1 MPTVTGREELISRAG
16 RANSP
21 HTMFSTLATQLRRAV
36 PYDVGVWR
44 AVDPET
50 GMITSP
56 ILAENTEDH
65 NCAVYWQYELFTE
78 KINLFRDLTLAP
90 VPVASLWESTGG
102 RPELSPLYRGFL
114 APRGVHDELRA
125 VLRVDGR
132 PHGYV
137 SLFREKG
144 RAAFSSRERRFI
156 QDLGTPIARK
166 LRSYAKNRPE
176 PSAGGL
182 TGTGLLL
189 FDTDGSLVSANDEA
203 RRYLDEMPEGPTS
216 ATALGVRIPLWVH
229 GTAMRARA
237 IAEEHAGD
245 TARIRMRSRTGRW
258 LVCHASCLRGA
269 DGQLGLSAVVI
280 ERAPISD
287 VTPLVVEAYEL
298 SERELEV
305 TQCVARGLSTS
316 GISEELHLSPHTV
329 RDHIKAIFEKLGVSS
344 RGELVGKLF
353 TEYYEPLPS
362 GSTGRR
368 ALTANRGAAR

>member
-1 MPTVTGREELISRAG
+1 MSTVIGRDELISRAG
-16 RANSP
+16 RADSP
-21 HTMFSTLATQLRRAV
+21 QTMFSTLATQLRRVV
-36 PYDVGVWR
+36 PYDAAVWR
-44 AVDPET
+44 ATDPDT

-56 ILAENTEDH
+56 ILAENIEDH
-65 NCAVYWQYELFTE
+65 SCAVYWQYELFTE
-78 KINLFRDLTLAP
+78 KINLFRDLALAP

-102 RPELSPLYRGFL
+102 EPERSALYRGFL

-144 RAAFSSRERRFI
+144 RAAFTGVERRFI
-156 QDLGTPIARK
+156 EELGTPIARR
-166 LRSYAKNRPE
+166 LRSYAKHRPE
-176 PSAGGL
+176 PSLGGL
-182 TGTGLLL
+182 TGPGLLL
-189 FDTDGSLVSANDEA
+189 FDTGGALISANDDA
-203 RRYLDEMPEGPTS
+203 RRYLEEMPAGPTS
-216 ATALGVRIPLWVH
+216 LTALGIRIPLWVH

-237 IAEEHAGD
+237 IAESGGGD
-245 TARIRMRSRTGRW
+245 TARIRMRSLTGRW
-258 LVCHASCLRGA
+258 LVCHASCLRDA
-269 DGQLGLSAVVI
+269 DGRPGVSAVII

-287 VTPLVVEAYEL
+287 VTALIVQAYEL

-305 TQCVARGLSTS
+305 TQCVARGLSTT

-344 RGELVGKLF
+344 RGELVGNLF
-353 TEYYEPLPS
+353 TEYYEPLPA

-368 ALTANRGAAR
+368 P

>member
-1 MPTVTGREELISRAG
+1 MPAVIGREELISRVG
-16 RANSP
+16 RADSP
-21 HTMFSTLATQLRRAV
+21 QTMLSTLATQLRRVV
-36 PYDVGVWR
+36 PYDAAVWR
-44 AVDPET
+44 ATDPET

-56 ILAENTEDH
+56 ILAENIEGH
-65 NCAVYWQYELFTE
+65 SCAVYWQYELFTE
-78 KINLFRDLTLAP
+78 KINVFRDLALAP

-102 RPELSPLYRGFL
+102 EPERSAVYRGFL
-114 APRGVHDELRA
+114 APRGVVDELRA

-132 PHGYV
+132 PQGYV

-144 RAAFSSRERRFI
+144 RPPFNRAERRFI
-156 QDLGTPIARK
+156 EELGTPVARQ
-166 LRSYAKNRPE
+166 LRSYAKHRPE
-176 PSAGGL
+176 TSAGDQ

-189 FDTDGSLVSANDEA
+189 FDTHGTLISANDDA
-203 RRYLDEMPEGPTS
+203 RRFLEEMPDGPTS
-216 ATALGVRIPLWVH
+216 ATAMGIRIPLWVH

-237 IAEEHAGD
+237 NAENHGGD

-258 LVCHASCLRGA
+258 LLCHASCMRGA
-269 DGQLGLSAVVI
+269 DGRPGASAVII

-287 VTPLVVEAYEL
+287 VTPLIVQAYEL

-305 TQCVARGLSTS
+305 TECVARGLNTS
-316 GISEELHLSPHTV
+316 GISEELRLSPHTV

-368 ALTANRGAAR
+368 A